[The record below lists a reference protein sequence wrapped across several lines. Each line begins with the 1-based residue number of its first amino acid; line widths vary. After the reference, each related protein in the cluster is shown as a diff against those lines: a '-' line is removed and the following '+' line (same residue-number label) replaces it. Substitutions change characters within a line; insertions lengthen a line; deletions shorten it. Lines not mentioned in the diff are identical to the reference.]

1 MNIKINNDLT
11 SYITSDDE
19 AVECTLPSYNPETQ
33 VPFGSEEEVQE
44 FIETKLSNPNYWI
57 PKLSDEEKAANFA
70 AAMILSNSIRAKQEL
85 VASDWADLPS
95 VRNTAFDPHLINTV
109 EFDAYRA
116 ALRAILITKAAVVET
131 WPEAPIA
138 VWSVVPVEEVSE
150 PQE

>member
-11 SYITSDDE
+11 SYITSNDE

-44 FIETKLSNPNYWI
+44 FIKTKLLNPNYWI

-85 VASDWADLPS
+85 VASDWSDLPS
-95 VRNTAFDPHLINTV
+95 VRNTTIEPHLTNGAD
-109 EFDAYRA
+109 FDTYRA
-116 ALRAILITKAAVVET
+116 TLRAIVVSKPAVVEV
-131 WPEAPIA
+131 WPVRPDA
-138 VWSVVPVEEVSE
+138 VWSESTTT
-150 PQE
+150 